1 MFDFKF
7 STCHRCSRCFSKK
20 KIGINDIMV
29 SVVDDYQSVFSCLY
43 PHDGYTCMVHGV
55 NIGII
60 LYSFPHYKK
69 KTSVSVDALLVC
81 PQCRNHSSISQTSYP
96 RNIAT
101 HMRQNPSRRSRYSQ
115 CVYACLER
123 LYYTTKFQKGKKT
136 KLGQVS
142 ALLRHPPRPE

>member
-1 MFDFKF
+1 MPVRTLPTLGQRRLANFACRRSDGF
-7 STCHRCSRCFSKK
+7 SLGCQYVLCSTFSFRLAIGAHVFSKFFLSEC
-20 KIGINDIMV
+20 V
-29 SVVDDYQSVFSCLY
+29 SMLISTGWIY
-43 PHDGYTCMVHGV
+43 VHGV

-123 LYYTTKFQKGKKT
+123 LYYTI
-136 KLGQVS
+136 
-142 ALLRHPPRPE
+142 